1 MDCYL
6 SSFSLE
12 DGVKDAEFVEH
23 LEHYMSYLTE
33 RGLIESHRL
42 LRRKLGLGPG
52 TFGEFLLLMEV
63 RDLAQLDRAFQ
74 HVGTR
79 CGDVEGRHFAVNS
92 KVRDA
97 VFALYRDFPDAFR
110 SFGQEKF

>member
-6 SSFSLE
+6 GSFSLA
-12 DGVKDAEFVEH
+12 DGVEDSEFVEH
-23 LEHYMSYLTE
+23 LEHYMTYLTE
-33 RGLIESHRL
+33 QGLIESHRL

-52 TFGEFLLLMEV
+52 TFGEFLLIMEV

-79 CGDVEGRHFAVNS
+79 GGEVEGRHFAVNS

-97 VFALYRDFPDAFR
+97 VFALYRDFPDSVR
-110 SFGQEKF
+110 RFGEEKF